1 MRARQRWI
9 AAGAVVGALTG
20 VVVAA
25 VALAVWLTTPRWDI
39 RVELRQPS
47 LPVPRARATFWP
59 GEDGEAPLLVVMDN
73 APQAR
78 PQAGLAEACLV
89 YVLPTE
95 ALITRFLAAFCD
107 ASPPTVGP
115 IRSVRAY
122 MLDLA
127 ADLGAV
133 TVHAGYS
140 AGARAR
146 ILRERLPVINEFW
159 TGDLFRRDP
168 GRQAPHNLYAGLE
181 PLRAAARQ
189 RRPDV
194 RPRGVPY
201 RFGEVPPEAGL
212 DAPLVTLDY
221 APHYAVAYRYDRAR
235 GIYFREQDGRPHV
248 DADGQPVAP
257 TSVLVAFVRWWQVEE
272 HGGPSGRLDLTG
284 GGRLAV
290 IARGRLQE
298 GTWSRTATGPL
309 SFSLAGGAPV
319 VVPRGPV
326 WIEFLPVGRPFEI
339 RRL

>member
-9 AAGAVVGALTG
+9 AVSA
-20 VVVAA
+20 VVAA
-25 VALAVWLTTPRWDI
+25 LAAAAIAVVAVAIWLTAPRWDI
-39 RVELRQPS
+39 RVELREPS
-47 LPVPRARATFWP
+47 LPVPRARETFWP
-59 GEDGEAPLLVVMDN
+59 GEDGQAPLLVVIDN

-89 YVLPTE
+89 YAMPTE

-107 ASPPTVGP
+107 ASPAAVGP
-115 IRSVRAY
+115 VRSVRAY

-127 ADLGAV
+127 ADIGAV

-140 AGARAR
+140 AEARAR

-159 TGDLFRRDP
+159 TSSPFWRDP
-168 GRQAPHNLYAGLE
+168 GRQAPHNLYASLD
-181 PLRAAARQ
+181 PLHKVARQ

-201 RFGEVPPEAGL
+201 RFGDVPPEAGL
-212 DAPLVTLDY
+212 DAAVVTLDY
-221 APHYAVAYRYDRAR
+221 APHYAVTYRYDRAR
-235 GIYFREQDGRPHV
+235 GVYFREQDGQPHV

-257 TSVLVAFVRWWQVEE
+257 VSVIVAFVRWWQVEE
-272 HGGPSGRLDLTG
+272 NGGPSGRLDLTG
-284 GGRLAV
+284 GGRLTV
-290 IARGRLQE
+290 ITRGRLQE
-298 GTWSRTATGPL
+298 GAWSRTAAGPL

-326 WIEFLPVGRPFEI
+326 WMEFLPVGRPFEV